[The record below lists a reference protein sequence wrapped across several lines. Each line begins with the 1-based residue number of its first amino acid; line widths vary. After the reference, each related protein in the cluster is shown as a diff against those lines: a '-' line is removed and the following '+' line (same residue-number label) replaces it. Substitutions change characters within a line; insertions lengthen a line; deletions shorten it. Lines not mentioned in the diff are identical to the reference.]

1 MSVRLYS
8 KFSVYECVIIL
19 EILDFS
25 FTSARRWSL
34 HATSQSKYSLHFSFT
49 STKRQHYNMFQP
61 FMSTRCT
68 STFYEYEGCLIT
80 PFAND
85 LRVREVNLVSEYT
98 HSFNEKCFSSAV
110 RLWIDSFAPSPVPPV
125 VQNERIQVQI
135 ECVRCKNHSVVDGA
149 SKHAWLPS
157 QTAFTTLAS
166 PRPYHPILGKR
177 RDLRE

>member
-1 MSVRLYS
+1 MSVWLYS
-8 KFSVYECVIIL
+8 KFSTSRLRVREDEVYMQLLNQNILYISRLRVQKDSIITCFNRL
-19 EILDFS
+19 WVRDVRQL
-25 FTSARRWSL
+25 FTSMRDASL
-34 HATSQSKYSLHFSFT
+34 LRY
-49 STKRQHYNMFQP
+49 
-61 FMSTRCT
+61 
-68 STFYEYEGCLIT
+68 
-80 PFAND
+80 AND